1 MGYCVNCGTAIIGK
15 YCANCGTPA
24 RNSDEAEYLLLSRA
38 RKRFIKTLYETSGN
52 VDDLKLYTKAWDIAE
67 VFISTANNYGAFIRS
82 QCPRGTAVMVEN
94 EAKIIALKLVEL
106 RKERID
112 SGELSFRKD

>member
-1 MGYCVNCGTAIIGK
+1 MSYCVNCGAAIIGK
-15 YCANCGTPA
+15 YCANCGAPV
-24 RNSDEAEYLLLSRA
+24 RNSDEAEYLILRRA
-38 RKRFIKTLYETSGN
+38 KKRFTSTLYEVTGN
-52 VDDLKLYTKAWDIAE
+52 INDFSLYVSAWEIAE
-67 VFISTANNYGAFIRS
+67 VFISTANNHGAFIRS

-94 EAKIIALKLVEL
+94 EAKIIAQKLVEL